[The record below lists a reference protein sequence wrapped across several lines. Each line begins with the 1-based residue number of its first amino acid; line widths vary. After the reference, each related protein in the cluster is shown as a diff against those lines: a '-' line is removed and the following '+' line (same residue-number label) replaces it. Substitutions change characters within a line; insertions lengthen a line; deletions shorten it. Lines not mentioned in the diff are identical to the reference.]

1 MFETLQNRYIN
12 GFQKKIEDFES
23 FIIQKDSE
31 AIRILGHQLHGSG
44 ASYGFEKITDIGKKI
59 NNLAKESDENKWEK
73 LKKELFVLNTYI
85 EDQKK
90 TRGLT

>member
-44 ASYGFEKITDIGKKI
+44 ATEACFH
-59 NNLAKESDENKWEK
+59 
-73 LKKELFVLNTYI
+73 
-85 EDQKK
+85 
-90 TRGLT
+90 